1 MHVVILGGTGFIG
14 SALARALLARGD
26 TVTIPSRAPRNT
38 GVHGI
43 THATWNG
50 RDPEQLAHLL
60 GGAHAVV
67 NLLGEN
73 IAGGRWTPERKARIV
88 DSRVAAGQAVA
99 AALGSLNGAGT
110 AHGAHG
116 TSEVNGS
123 AGLDGLDGLDGSG
136 GLAASALPSVLVQ
149 ASAVGYYGGWPDMA
163 AAPRCGEGD
172 LPGTGFLADTC
183 ARWEASSAPAEA
195 MGVRRCVIRSGVVL
209 GAGGALERMLP
220 AFRAWLG
227 GPLGSGRQ
235 PFPWIHLADEVGA
248 IVHLLDSPACSGAYN
263 LAAPQAVD
271 NAGFTAELN
280 RAVGRPHW
288 LPAPPVPAFALRL
301 ALGELADE
309 ALLAG
314 QITPPGRLADS
325 GYAFRFPTLR
335 EALADLAAA

>member
-14 SALARALLARGD
+14 SALTRALLARGD
-26 TVTIPSRAPRNT
+26 AVTVPSRAPRASGAGAASGAQGAGPSVT
-38 GVHGI
+38 PAV
-43 THATWNG
+43 WNG
-50 RDPEQLAHLL
+50 RDPEPLAHLL
-60 GGAHAVV
+60 HGAHAVV

-73 IAGGRWTPERKARIV
+73 IAGGRWSAQRKARIV

-99 AALGSLNGAGT
+99 AALGSLEASGAGRP
-110 AHGAHG
+110 A
-116 TSEVNGS
+116 
-123 AGLDGLDGLDGSG
+123 
-136 GLAASALPSVLVQ
+136 VLVQ

-163 AAPRCGEGD
+163 TAPKCGEAD
-172 LPGTGFLADTC
+172 PPGPGFLAETC
-183 ARWEASSAPAEA
+183 GRWEAASAPAQA

-209 GAGGALERMLP
+209 GAGGALARMLP

-248 IVHLLDSPACSGAYN
+248 ILHLLDTPSCSGPYN

-280 RAVGRPHW
+280 RAVGRPAW
-288 LPAPPVPAFALRL
+288 LPALPAPGFALRL
-301 ALGELADE
+301 ALGEMADE

-314 QITPPGRLADS
+314 QVAPPNRLADS
-325 GYAFRFPTLR
+325 GYVFRFPALR
-335 EALADLAAA
+335 EALADLMRR

>member
-14 SALARALLARGD
+14 SALARILLARGD
-26 TVTIPSRAPRNT
+26 TVTIPSRRPRDT
-38 GVHGI
+38 GVHGT

-50 RDPEQLAHLL
+50 RDPEQLARLL

-99 AALGSLNGAGT
+99 AALGSLSGADST
-110 AHGAHG
+110 HGVHG
-116 TSEVNGS
+116 TGELSE
-123 AGLDGLDGLDGSG
+123 SG
-136 GLAASALPSVLVQ
+136 ASALPSVLVQ
-149 ASAVGYYGGWPDMA
+149 ASAVGYYGGWLDMA

-172 LPGTGFLADTC
+172 QPGTGFLADTC
-183 ARWEASSAPAEA
+183 VGWEASSAPAEA

-209 GAGGALERMLP
+209 GAGGALARMLP

-248 IVHLLDSPACSGAYN
+248 IAHLLDSPACSGAYN

-271 NAGFTAELN
+271 NVGFTAELN
-280 RAVGRPHW
+280 HAVGRPHW

-314 QITPPGRLADS
+314 QVTPPDRLADS
-325 GYAFRFPTLR
+325 GYAFRFATLR
-335 EALADLAAA
+335 EALADLTAA